1 MSIIVVSLPAFAAAE
16 KIFGVP
22 EKRQLDSA
30 KDKVEQ
36 QHLT

>member
-1 MSIIVVSLPAFAAAE
+1 MSIIVISLPAFAAAE

-22 EKRQLDSA
+22 EKRQLDLA

-36 QHLT
+36 